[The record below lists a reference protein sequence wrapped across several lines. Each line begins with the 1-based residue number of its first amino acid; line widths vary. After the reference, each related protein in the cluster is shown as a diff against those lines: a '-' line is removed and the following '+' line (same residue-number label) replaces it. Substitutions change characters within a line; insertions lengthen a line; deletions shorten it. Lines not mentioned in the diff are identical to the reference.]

1 MKPARPK
8 TVPYRRRRTLR
19 TNYSKRLNLLLSG
32 KPRLIV
38 RLTNTQIIAQVAT
51 FSPQGDVIAAAVA
64 GKDLHQLGWNYS
76 CKNMPA
82 AYLTGLLIGKGAMKK
97 GVKECILDTGNV
109 TPLHKSRLYAFL
121 KGVIDAGLDIP
132 HNDEKDIFPSDE
144 RISGKHIVAFA
155 QLPQGK
161 SGLQHAQYLK
171 SKALPE
177 KITEQFLLIKK
188 KING

>member
-8 TVPYRRRRTLR
+8 TVQYRRKRTLR

-38 RLTNTQIIAQVAT
+38 RLTNTQIITQVAT
-51 FSPQGDVIAAAVA
+51 FSQQGDVITVAAS
-64 GKDLHQLGWNYS
+64 GKDLRQLGWTYS

-82 AYLTGLLIGKGAMKK
+82 AYLMGLLVGTRAVKK
-97 GVKECILDTGNV
+97 GVTESILDTGNA
-109 TPLHKSRLYAFL
+109 TPLHKGRLYSFL
-121 KGVIDAGLDIP
+121 KGVVDAGLDIP
-132 HNDEKDIFPSDE
+132 HNEEKEIFPVDE
-144 RISGKHIVAFA
+144 RVSGKHIAAFA
-155 QLPQGK
+155 QLPAGK

-177 KITEQFLLIKK
+177 KITEQFQLVKK
-188 KING
+188 KIKA

>member
-64 GKDLHQLGWNYS
+64 GKDLHQF
-76 CKNMPA
+76 M
-82 AYLTGLLIGKGAMKK
+82 
-97 GVKECILDTGNV
+97 
-109 TPLHKSRLYAFL
+109 
-121 KGVIDAGLDIP
+121 DI
-132 HNDEKDIFPSDE
+132 
-144 RISGKHIVAFA
+144 
-155 QLPQGK
+155 
-161 SGLQHAQYLK
+161 
-171 SKALPE
+171 
-177 KITEQFLLIKK
+177 
-188 KING
+188 KINGEALKKYASVSAEEYGHELKIVFNSSDLDLNRVDVTVVVLDTSQEPIAVSKTNIFTFLARTSRGFEVAWFTPFVGQVNRIDAEADANVFENSNFLRTYGGQEKFKQLY